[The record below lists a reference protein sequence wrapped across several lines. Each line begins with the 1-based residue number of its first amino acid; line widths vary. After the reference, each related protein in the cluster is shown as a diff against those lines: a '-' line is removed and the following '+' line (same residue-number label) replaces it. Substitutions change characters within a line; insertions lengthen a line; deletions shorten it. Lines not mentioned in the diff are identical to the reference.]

1 MLYSLCVRGDFGT
14 GGFPQSFV
22 FVLAEKGIIV
32 GVLFGRNSGLSTGFL
47 ENKNLKD
54 EIFNPGVILL
64 SMEESSK
71 EGFSF

>member
-1 MLYSLCVRGDFGT
+1 MRKGGFRNR
-14 GGFPQSFV
+14 GFPQSFV

-54 EIFNPGVILL
+54 EIFNPGVISLR
-64 SMEESSK
+64 MEESNK
-71 EGFSF
+71 EGSSF